1 MKRTK
6 LWFAVLV
13 FFSPLIFL
21 NLVFSQPPSSQTIGG
36 VNRQEKDIEKKK
48 KIEKQI
54 ESPRVQEKAVSLS
67 EVVSADSGP
76 RTLIKMIKVEGATLL
91 SQAEIQAVVS
101 QFEGQELTFRAMQK
115 AADLITDEFRKKGY
129 ATSRAYIPPQDLR
142 EGSLTIRVIEGKV
155 GKVQIEGNKYFKTQL
170 LEKKLNLAPAGNF
183 DYSALQR
190 SLVYINEHPDRTA
203 RATLMPGKE
212 PGTTD
217 VVIKVEDKLPI
228 HAGFEYDNYGSRY
241 ISKNRYSLFLEDNN
255 LFGFD
260 DKLYL
265 KAQMTEADHLK
276 LYQGRYSLP
285 ILEGLDVG
293 AYFVDSALKLGKE
306 FKDLDA
312 RGDASIYG
320 LFMTKSLINKADMD
334 LRFNLGFDYKRIRNY
349 LSGAQSS
356 RDSLR
361 VLKTGFDL
369 DINDIWGRNVILPE
383 INMGFAD
390 ILGAMK
396 DKDPNASR
404 AGAGG
409 EFTKGILSYYRL
421 QALPWETTFLWK
433 NFSQFTNNN
442 LCAVEQFQIGG
453 ATSVRGYPPA
463 EKFGDRGL
471 YSSPELSF
479 PIYFLPKD
487 WKVPFNQEKLYDT
500 NRLVL
505 FYDWGTV
512 RLRNPQ
518 AGEKKSDTLRGWGFG
533 YRFNLRDNLSFRVE
547 LGYPLG
553 KKMPSDG
560 KHAHPWVEFTSK
572 F

>member
-6 LWFAVLV
+6 LWLAVLV
-13 FFSPLIFL
+13 SFSPLFFV

-36 VNRQEKDIEKKK
+36 VSKQEKDIEKKK

-54 ESPRVQEKAVSLS
+54 ESPRVQEKAVSS
-67 EVVSADSGP
+67 GEVIPVDSGP
-76 RTLIKMIKVEGATLL
+76 RVLIRTIKVEGATLL
-91 SQAEIQAVVS
+91 SQAEIQAVIS
-101 QFEGQELTFRAMQK
+101 QYEGKELTFREMQK
-115 AADLITDEFRKKGY
+115 VADLITDEFRKKGY
-129 ATSRAYIPPQDLR
+129 ATSRAYIPPQNVR
-142 EGSLTIRVIEGKV
+142 EGTLIIRVIEGKV

-170 LEKKLNLAPAGNF
+170 LEKKLALPPAGNF

-190 SLVYINEHPDRTA
+190 ALVYINEHPDRTA

-212 PGTTD
+212 AGTTD
-217 VVIKVEDKLPI
+217 VLIKVEDKLPI

-255 LFGFD
+255 LLGFD

-276 LYQGRYSLP
+276 LYQGRYSFP

-320 LFMTKSLINKADMD
+320 LFMTKSLINKSDLD
-334 LRFNLGFDYKRIRNY
+334 LRYNLGFDYKRIKNY
-349 LSGAQSS
+349 LSGTQSS

-369 DINDIWGRNVILPE
+369 DVNDIWGRNVILPE

-390 ILGAMK
+390 ILGAME

-404 AGAGG
+404 AGAGA
-409 EFTKGILSYYRL
+409 EFTKGLLSYYRL
-421 QALPWETTFLWK
+421 QALPWETTLLWK
-433 NFSQFTNNN
+433 NSAQYTNNN

-479 PIYFLPKD
+479 PIYFLPQD
-487 WKVPFNQEKLYDT
+487 WKVPYNQEKLYDT
-500 NRLVL
+500 SRLVI

-553 KKMPSDG
+553 KKTPSDAR
-560 KHAHPWVEFTSK
+560 HAHPWVEFTSK